1 MFCDERD
8 NRIRVL
14 PVTSGRFYG
23 QPMTAGDIYTIAG
36 IGKRG
41 TTGDGGPAT
50 KAEVGEPAGITLDA
64 LGNLLIATRNS
75 GRTRVVAA
83 TTGTYYGQPMTAGD
97 IYNIAGGG
105 TGGLG
110 DGGPATMA
118 TLLQPGAVLVD
129 TAGNVLICDTGD
141 DRVREVAGP

>member
-1 MFCDERD
+1 
-8 NRIRVL
+8 VL
-14 PVTSGRFYG
+14 PATSGTFYG
-23 QPMTAGDIYTIAG
+23 QAMTAGHIYTIAG
-36 IGKRG
+36 TGKRG
-41 TTGDGGPAT
+41 TTGDGGLAT
-50 KAEVGEPAGITLDA
+50 QAEVGEPAGLTLDA
-64 LGNLLIATRNS
+64 AGNLLIATRNS

-83 TTGTYYGQPMTAGD
+83 TTGTFYGQAMTARH

-110 DGGPATMA
+110 DGGPATSG

-141 DRVREVAGP
+141 KRIRKVAEPPAALPVTR